1 VRLIDSH
8 HHVWNLAARPQ
19 PWMQR
24 GVMDS
29 LRRDFDLGDLDTAAS
44 GHSLLA
50 SIVVQTVADTAE
62 TVELIDATARR
73 TPPTAVVGYVDLADP
88 SLDRTLD
95 ELVARSA
102 RRSLVGIRSLVQY
115 EPDISWLQRTD
126 VLAGFRRLADL
137 GLVHDL
143 LIVPSQIAPTL
154 AAIDAVPDGRYVI
167 DHLAKPDI
175 AGGAWEP
182 WARGIAALAER
193 DNVVAKVSGLVTE
206 ADWSKWTTEQI
217 RPYVDHALHCFGAD
231 RLMFGSDWP
240 VCTLAASYD
249 AVVEAAASWTAEL
262 TASERESIFVTNAVR
277 VYQLSDLLDG
287 SSSTQEST

>member
-8 HHVWNLAARPQ
+8 HHVWNLASRPQ
-19 PWMQR
+19 PWMQP
-24 GVMDS
+24 GTMDS
-29 LRRDFDLGDLDTAAS
+29 LRRDFDLGDLDAAAS
-44 GHSLLA
+44 THDLLA

-62 TVELIDATARR
+62 TVELIDATVRR
-73 TPPTAVVGYVDLADP
+73 TPPTAVVGYVDLTNPA
-88 SLDRTLD
+88 LDRTLE
-95 ELVARSA
+95 ELVTQSA
-102 RRSLVGIRSLVQY
+102 QRSLVGIRSLVQY
-115 EPDISWLQRTD
+115 EPDRSWLQRPD
-126 VLAGFRRLADL
+126 VLAGFRKVADL

-154 AAIDAVPDGRYVI
+154 AAIDAVPAGRYVI

-182 WARGIAALAER
+182 WVDGIAALAER
-193 DNVVAKVSGLVTE
+193 DNVITKLSGLVTE
-206 ADWSKWTTEQI
+206 ADWSNWNAETI
-217 RPYVDHALHCFGAD
+217 RPYAEHALDCFGPG

-249 AVVEAAASWTAEL
+249 AVVAAAVSCTAGL

-277 VYQLSDLLDG
+277 VYQLSDPADD
-287 SSSTQEST
+287 SSNRESR